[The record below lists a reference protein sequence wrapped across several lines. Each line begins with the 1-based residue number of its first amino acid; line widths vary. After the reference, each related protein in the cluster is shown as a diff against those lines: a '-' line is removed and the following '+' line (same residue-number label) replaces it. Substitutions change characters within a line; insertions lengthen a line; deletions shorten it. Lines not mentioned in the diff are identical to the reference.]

1 MKLAGKLV
9 LLLAVAAL
17 AGGCGAAGKD
27 TDASRQSPGK
37 NTGAQNRSAEEDYN
51 VGEEEV
57 AGSEA
62 TRSGFMTCQLYPL
75 EELARQ
81 NNVKA
86 TPEAVAAAVSSLEA
100 TEQDRKDVY
109 DGCIKGIKSFGDQ

>member
-1 MKLAGKLV
+1 MRLASRLA
-9 LLLAVAAL
+9 LLLGAAVL
-17 AGGCGAAGKD
+17 AGGCGAANKETSGGSG
-27 TDASRQSPGK
+27 AQNSR
-37 NTGAQNRSAEEDYN
+37 AQNRSAEEDYN

-57 AGSEA
+57 SGSDA

-100 TEQDRKDVY
+100 TEQDKKDVY
-109 DGCIKGIKSFGDQ
+109 EGCIKGIKSFGDQK